1 MEMAAVEADGGIVGE
16 IGRGLLV
23 LAGVARGDDAST
35 AAAAATRLA
44 ELRIFADAEG
54 RTNLSLA
61 DTGFAVLVV
70 SSSRCSPTR
79 KGAPAFVR
87 RRRTAELAQPL
98 VETLVEKLGE
108 AGIPTASGRFGADMK
123 IRCRLDGPFTI
134 TLEF

>member
-1 MEMAAVEADGGIVGE
+1 MAAVEADGGVVGE

-70 SSSRCSPTR
+70 SQFTLLADTQRGRRPSFG
-79 KGAPAFVR
+79 GAAP
-87 RRRTAELAQPL
+87 AELAQPL